1 MPIVFKLDFV
11 STGLTVRYRASE
23 APQLVRLDVSLEQPA
38 FDSAVP
44 VVVSSFVDAI
54 GAGAAG
60 GATFHPGAG
69 RAKILSG
76 IDIGDEGEEGPDY
89 RYELEIAGMCPRFV
103 RCIVD
108 DMCAASG
115 ETQLRSMSLTGALA
129 VDDGPLSVHESQVK
143 AWVDD
148 PAAYPEQWPRPG
160 FPIVVKEVARGMS
173 LRVAFADPLT
183 DGVYDAVA
191 RCFRSWQYA
200 VDSYV
205 NIPGTQLGSMD
216 RDAQYGRK
224 KFEFLAAT
232 PDFDHARKP
241 TRDALVNVLVK
252 LHEQVARIAEVEI
265 GMN

>member
-1 MPIVFKLDFV
+1 MPIVFNLDFV
-11 STGLTVRYRASE
+11 STGLSVRYRASD

-44 VVVSSFVDAI
+44 VIVNTFVRAI

-60 GATFHPGAG
+60 GAVFHPGVG
-69 RAKILSG
+69 SAKVLSG
-76 IDIGDEGEEGPDY
+76 IDIGDDGEEGPDY
-89 RYELEIAGMCPRFV
+89 AYELEIAGASPHFV

-115 ETQLRSMSLTGALA
+115 ETKLRSLSLTGSLPL
-129 VDDGPLSVHESQVK
+129 DEGPLSVREPQVK
-143 AWVDD
+143 AWLDD
-148 PAAYPEQWPRPG
+148 PAAYPEQWPSPG
-160 FPIVVKEVARGMS
+160 FLVVAKEVARGMS
-173 LRVAFADPLT
+173 LRVAFADPMT
-183 DGVYDAVA
+183 DEVYDTVA
-191 RCFRSWQYA
+191 RAFRSWQHA
-200 VDSYV
+200 VHHYV
-205 NIPGTQLGSMD
+205 NIPGTRLGGMD

-232 PDFDHARKP
+232 PDFDYTRKP